1 MKMLQNQVNATST
14 TTGANYGAVKNLEN
28 DLSGVK
34 NSFNKFR
41 ENMGSRKYNG
51 EELGFDVKVFGEWQS
66 LTDQKISDL
75 RNELGNTTD
84 NIMDK
89 MFEKDNDVGKKMKE
103 YDSKILNIRNEY
115 NEAEEKILS
124 MDQNLKDA
132 MTKTEDQVS
141 YHYCKMQSFKSI
153 SS

>member
-1 MKMLQNQVNATST
+1 MKRLQDQVNTTST

-89 MFEKDNDVGKKMKE
+89 MFEKDDNVGNKMKE
-103 YDSKILNIRNEY
+103 YDNKILNMRKEY
-115 NEAEEKILS
+115 NAAEAKMSSLSHKLEE
-124 MDQNLKDA
+124 A

-141 YHYCKMQSFKSI
+141 
-153 SS
+153 